1 MSNLENRVAL
11 VTGGTSGIG
20 EATAKAYAEAGA
32 KVAVAGRD
40 EKDGARIVEEI
51 EKAGGKAI
59 FVKLDVTD
67 PDSIKEAVAK
77 TKQELGPIDILFNSA
92 GIHDKYA
99 DVLEADG
106 ESFSK
111 LMNINVNGVFLVTK
125 EVLPMMLEKGKGA
138 VITVGSQGSM
148 VAGPGGIAYV
158 TSKHALVGFNKQLA
172 YDFGS
177 KGIRANLLAPG
188 FIETPMTEGIDDERL
203 KNIPAQR
210 AGTPEEIAK
219 VAVFLA
225 SDDASYL
232 QGSEV
237 TVDGGWNI
245 GR

>member
-1 MSNLENRVAL
+1 MSKLENRIAL

-20 EATAKAYAEAGA
+20 EATAKAFAEAGA

-40 EKDGARIVEEI
+40 ETDGSRIVDEI
-51 EKAGGKAI
+51 KQAGGEAI
-59 FVKLDVTD
+59 FVKVDVTNTEE
-67 PDSIKEAVAK
+67 IKQAVAK
-77 TKQELGPIDILFNSA
+77 TAEEWGAIDILFNSA

-99 DVLEADG
+99 DVLEADE

-111 LMNINVNGVFLVTK
+111 LMNINVNGVFLMTK
-125 EVLPMMLEKGKGA
+125 EVLPMMLEKGKGV
-138 VITVGSQGSM
+138 VITVGSQGSF

-172 YDFGS
+172 YDFGD
-177 KGIRANLLAPG
+177 KGIRSNLLAPG

-203 KNIPAQR
+203 QNIPAQR

-237 TVDGGWNI
+237 TADGGWNI